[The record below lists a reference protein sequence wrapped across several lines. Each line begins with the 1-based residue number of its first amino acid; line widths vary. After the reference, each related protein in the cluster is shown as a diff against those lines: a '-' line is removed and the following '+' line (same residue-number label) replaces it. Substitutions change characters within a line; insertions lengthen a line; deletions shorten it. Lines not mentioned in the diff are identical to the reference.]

1 MSFASLV
8 VALFISKYNSRFFLG
23 FKTCPGRGGGGGGGN
38 LSKNLKE
45 DLRIWMETVQF
56 ALGFKADGTDRAHCE
71 FGVC

>member
-8 VALFISKYNSRFFLG
+8 VALLYPNTIAG
-23 FKTCPGRGGGGGGGN
+23 FSWALKHVLEGGGGGN